1 MLSSELSE
9 PLLPVISPKCLSA
22 AGIAKLSGEWVN
34 AGFTS
39 VLDNPEDGVIKKV
52 YNEWYYF
59 ENDHLELWYQTIRKV
74 ME

>member
-1 MLSSELSE
+1 MGSCRLSS
-9 PLLPVISPKCLSA
+9 
-22 AGIAKLSGEWVN
+22 
-34 AGFTS
+34 T
-39 VLDNPEDGVIKKV
+39 LDNPEDEVIKKV

>member
-1 MLSSELSE
+1 
-9 PLLPVISPKCLSA
+9 
-22 AGIAKLSGEWVN
+22 VN

-39 VLDNPEDGVIKKV
+39 IPETSEDDVIKKV

-59 ENDHLELWYQTIRKV
+59 ENDHLELWYQTMRKV